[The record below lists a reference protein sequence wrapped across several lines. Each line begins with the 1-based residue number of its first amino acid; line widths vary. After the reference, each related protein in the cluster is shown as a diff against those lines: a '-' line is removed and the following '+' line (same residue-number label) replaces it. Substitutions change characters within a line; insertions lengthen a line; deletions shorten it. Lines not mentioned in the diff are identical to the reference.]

1 MSCIRREIPAYGHS
15 PHGGAVQADG
25 ITSANTVGYNTTK
38 VKGGQFYMV
47 GVQLADVA
55 SADETADFNTAFKTD
70 CVPGEYGDG
79 NDFTYG
85 NAPMIQVLQSN
96 GQAYDFYYYISD
108 AYDSSDKP
116 VVGNCWADA
125 SGYILT
131 SDVAMQLS
139 KGFWFKSETDGSI
152 TAAGQVSALN
162 DFERIVPANQF
173 EIVAN
178 PYPVALCLNSPTT
191 AGFAP
196 GEYGDGNDFTYG
208 NAPMIQVLQSNGQA
222 YDFYYYISDAYDSSD
237 KPVVG
242 NCWADASGYILNGA
256 QVNVGSA
263 FWIKSATSGKFT
275 FSL

>member
-1 MSCIRREIPAYGHS
+1 MKKLMMAAALAAFC
-15 PHGGAVQADG
+15 GAVQADG
-25 ITSANTVGYNTTK
+25 ITSANTVGFNTTK

-125 SGYILT
+125 SGYIL
-131 SDVAMQLS
+131 
-139 KGFWFKSETDGSI
+139 
-152 TAAGQVSALN
+152 
-162 DFERIVPANQF
+162 
-173 EIVAN
+173 
-178 PYPVALCLNSPTT
+178 
-191 AGFAP
+191 
-196 GEYGDGNDFTYG
+196 
-208 NAPMIQVLQSNGQA
+208 
-222 YDFYYYISDAYDSSD
+222 
-237 KPVVG
+237 
-242 NCWADASGYILNGA
+242 NGA